1 MFSLA
6 NKLAD
11 SKKAYRWQSNL
22 HPIKALEMIHNRSL
36 TLGIYASLFLLNL
49 HQSILALAQD
59 PAMTIA
65 YPTSKV
71 VDQIDDY
78 HGTKISDPFRWLE
91 DLDSQDT
98 KSWVTQQNQVTFD
111 YLERIPARSRF
122 KERLTKLWNFE
133 RFGLPRQYGD
143 VYFYTYNNG
152 LQNQNVL
159 YTAKTLDPSGLAQQK
174 LVLDPNL
181 LSNDGT
187 VALSGYVPSDDGSL
201 LAYGVAQSGSDWNI
215 WRVRQVQT
223 GNDLPDTI
231 RWVKFSS
238 VAWTSD
244 NAGFFYSRYDEPT
257 ENEFTGINYYQKLY
271 YHRIG
276 TQQTQDILV
285 YDRPD
290 QKEWGFG
297 GSVSDDGKFLII
309 SVWRG
314 TEKKNLLFYAPILD
328 GKIPTRSD
336 VVELVSDFTAD
347 WQFLG
352 NDSSRFYLE
361 TDESAPKHRIV
372 AIDLQMPSK
381 ESWQTIV
388 PQSNES
394 IEGSSLLGDKLLIH
408 YLKDATSII
417 TPTFSPANLAWMER
431 GGMYAVANLRGG
443 GEYGRDWHEL
453 GMLDKKQ
460 AVFDDFISAAEY
472 LLRENYTNSS
482 KLAISGR
489 SNGGLL
495 VGATMVQR
503 PDLFAVALPAVGV
516 MDMLRFHKFT
526 IGWAWVSE
534 FGSSENPE
542 QSANLL
548 KYSPLHGPKP
558 GRRYPATLITTG
570 DHDDRVVPG
579 HSYKFAAR
587 LQSCQS
593 GTRPTLIRIETSA
606 GHGAGTPVSKLI
618 DTAADTLAFVW
629 KNFGLE

>member
-1 MFSLA
+1 
-6 NKLAD
+6 
-11 SKKAYRWQSNL
+11 
-22 HPIKALEMIHNRSL
+22 MIRNRSL

-49 HQSILALAQD
+49 QQSIIALAQD

-91 DLDSQDT
+91 DVDSQDT
-98 KSWVTQQNQVTFD
+98 KSWVTQQNQVTFN
-111 YLERIPARSRF
+111 YLEKIPARSRF

-133 RFGLPRQYGD
+133 RFGLPRQYGAA
-143 VYFYTYNNG
+143 YFYTYNNG

-159 YTAKTLDPSGLAQQK
+159 YTAKTLDPTGLAQQK
-174 LVLDPNL
+174 LVLDPNV

-187 VALSGYVPSDDGSL
+187 VALSGYVPSDDGTL

-271 YHRIG
+271 FHRIG
-276 TQQTQDILV
+276 TDQTQDILV

-314 TEKKNLLFYAPILD
+314 TEKKNLLFYAPIVD

-352 NDSSRFYLE
+352 NDSTRFYLE

-408 YLKDATSII
+408 YLKDATSIVKEFSTEGKPGTVLNLPELGTVAGFEGKRTTKETYFSFTNYI
-417 TPTFSPANLAWMER
+417 TPPS
-431 GGMYAVANLRGG
+431 VLR
-443 GEYGRDWHEL
+443 
-453 GMLDKKQ
+453 LDLQ
-460 AVFDDFISAAEY
+460 
-472 LLRENYTNSS
+472 
-482 KLAISGR
+482 
-489 SNGGLL
+489 
-495 VGATMVQR
+495 
-503 PDLFAVALPAVGV
+503 
-516 MDMLRFHKFT
+516 
-526 IGWAWVSE
+526 
-534 FGSSENPE
+534 
-542 QSANLL
+542 
-548 KYSPLHGPKP
+548 
-558 GRRYPATLITTG
+558 TLQT
-570 DHDDRVVPG
+570 DRKSVV
-579 HSYKFAAR
+579 
-587 LQSCQS
+587 
-593 GTRPTLIRIETSA
+593 
-606 GHGAGTPVSKLI
+606 
-618 DTAADTLAFVW
+618 
-629 KNFGLE
+629 